1 MNRMNLA
8 KYKPWQIDLAAAGV
22 CVLLAVI
29 AYVVGVHPVIKRH
42 QGFDLRAAELKVQQK
57 KARQLS
63 GKVAHIASA
72 ITQIK
77 QELAN
82 NTVELKS
89 ASQINSHLARL
100 AALTGQ
106 CGLKIDQLRPG
117 KSLNGSRYQTVPIYL
132 VGSGSFST
140 CVKLLRELQRGFP
153 DTSVASFEVKGD
165 PTKPNEPTK
174 LRVDLLWYALPD
186 VDLSKG

>member
-1 MNRMNLA
+1 MNLA